1 MFRVL
6 AKKKKYSAFDM
17 NWEISALCIKCTV
30 NPPMSSVGSGGS
42 GAKNFEKFTTVFGI
56 RKTRA

>member
-17 NWEISALCIKCTV
+17 NWEIRALCIKYTV
-30 NPPMSSVGSGGS
+30 NPPISSVGSGGS
-42 GAKNFEKFTTVFGI
+42 GAKTFEKFTTGFSI
-56 RKTRA
+56 

>member
-17 NWEISALCIKCTV
+17 NWEIRALCIKYTV

-42 GAKNFEKFTTVFGI
+42 GAKTFEKFTTGFGI
-56 RKTRA
+56 